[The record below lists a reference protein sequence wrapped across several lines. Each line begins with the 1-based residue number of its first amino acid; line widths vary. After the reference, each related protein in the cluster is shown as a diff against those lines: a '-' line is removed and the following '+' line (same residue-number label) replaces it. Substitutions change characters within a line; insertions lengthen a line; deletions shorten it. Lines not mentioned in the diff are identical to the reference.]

1 MEPRPARRTVVIDMG
16 SNSFR
21 LVAYSFE
28 PGSWWRRTDEIYD
41 TVRLG
46 AGLLSSGR
54 LAEERIDTAIEAM
67 EVYAHFCAA
76 SGIAREEVHA
86 VATSA
91 IRDAANGAGLL
102 ERVRAATGFPVRVL
116 SAAEEAHY
124 GYLAAVNSTSL
135 RDGAVLDLGGGS
147 LQVVA

>member
-1 MEPRPARRTVVIDMG
+1 MAVKRAPRPVVIDMG

-28 PGSWWRRTDEIYD
+28 PGRWWRRTDEIYD

-46 AGLLSSGR
+46 AGLIASGR
-54 LAEERIDTAIEAM
+54 LAADRIETAIEAM

-76 SGIAREEVHA
+76 SGIELDDVRA

-91 IRDAANGAGLL
+91 IRDAANGEALL
-102 ERVRAATGFPVRVL
+102 ARVRELTKLPLRVL
-116 SAAEEAHY
+116 
-124 GYLAAVNSTSL
+124 
-135 RDGAVLDLGGGS
+135 
-147 LQVVA
+147 